1 MPPYDTVREAATC
14 WQASCGTAA
23 RRRRHR
29 LHTAPAASFT
39 PADAPSAKGLSDLTL
54 NPKPWST
61 KSSAQLRAGDG
72 AAGREGGA
80 VAGGAGAAVGRA
92 GRRGG
97 AAHCRRCRRAR
108 PHQAP
113 HAAGGVFST
122 ARAACEG
129 RVVCAWCFPQ
139 PPGRFIGEPPPLR
152 CRPQGRAT
160 ALPPAPMASP
170 HMQICMLYFALH
182 VLAWRLHSNSP

>member
-1 MPPYDTVREAATC
+1 MRQGGREERSREVQVPLSDALAAAVA
-14 WQASCGTAA
+14 QRTAA
-23 RRRRHR
+23 D
-29 LHTAPAASFT
+29 AAER
-39 PADAPSAKGLSDLTL
+39 AHIKRLTL
-54 NPKPWST
+54 
-61 KSSAQLRAGDG
+61 Q
-72 AAGREGGA
+72 
-80 VAGGAGAAVGRA
+80 VGL
-92 GRRGG
+92 
-97 AAHCRRCRRAR
+97 
-108 PHQAP
+108 
-113 HAAGGVFST
+113 FST